1 MLCPINTLNESNEKL
16 HLKKRFLSWL
26 QQIPKTVIMKNHS
39 SRWNRLFLFCL
50 GLFFAASFAMKWME
64 NDLIYKGEK
73 ISIFGLELFYPKEKI
88 VEIFTGID
96 DKVRT
101 ILGYHLS
108 FDFIFMAGCF
118 PGIACLCMM
127 AAEKI
132 SGKSIRS
139 ILFILAFLQL
149 IAWVFDIIENYHL
162 LKWLKNPVIGD
173 EFGFYHVVVYSKWAI
188 ALTAALFALTILVS
202 SMFKRKKSVN

>member
-1 MLCPINTLNESNEKL
+1 
-16 HLKKRFLSWL
+16 
-26 QQIPKTVIMKNHS
+26 
-39 SRWNRLFLFCL
+39 
-50 GLFFAASFAMKWME
+50 MKWME
-64 NDLIYKGEK
+64 SDLIYKGEN

-88 VEIFTGID
+88 IEIFTGID
-96 DKVRT
+96 DKVKT
-101 ILGYHLS
+101 ILSYHLS

-132 SGKSIRS
+132 SRKSIKN

-149 IAWVFDIIENYHL
+149 IAWLFDIIENYHL

-173 EFGFYHVVVYSKWAI
+173 EFGFYHVVVYSKWII
-188 ALTAALFALTILVS
+188 AVTSALFAISILVG
-202 SMFKRKKSVN
+202 SMFKKKIPKSSI